1 MVNGCDPVPLG
12 TLKGM
17 LAHGAVHTCQQWAG
31 PEAPI
36 IGPEGRG
43 RLIIIGAD
51 EEVQM
56 EDILQG
62 RPGGRKEQDYL
73 HRRLIKQTLSHSRI
87 FWILFHFQRGES
99 QGRLVLLRLSCAEH

>member
-1 MVNGCDPVPLG
+1 
-12 TLKGM
+12 M

-31 PEAPI
+31 PEAPVI
-36 IGPEGRG
+36 VPEGRG

-62 RPGGRKEQDYL
+62 RPGSRKEQDAP
-73 HRRLIKQTLSHSRI
+73 
-87 FWILFHFQRGES
+87 QRGRVTS
-99 QGRLVLLRLSCAEH
+99 WCYGPWLFD